1 MNNSFAVSDIIPV
14 LTEVIAS
21 GGEFELYPRGTSML
35 PLIKEGRDSVILS
48 RAFAPEV
55 GDIVLYRRENGQ
67 YVLHR
72 IIGKEDSTFT
82 LCGDNQTKPEFDIR
96 ESQILAR
103 VVSLTVNGRTFSC
116 DSEKYRKW
124 VKKWLNM
131 PYRRL
136 CLLSYRAKKKLKA
149 RGKNEVR

>member
-1 MNNSFAVSDIIPV
+1 MNNSFSIADIIPI
-14 LTEVIAS
+14 LTEVIAD

-35 PLIKEGRDSVILS
+35 PLIREGRDSVILS
-48 RAFAPEV
+48 RVSAPEV

-72 IIGKEDSTFT
+72 IIGKNGSTFT
-82 LCGDNQTKPEFDIR
+82 LCGDNQTKPECDVR
-96 ESQILAR
+96 ESMMIAR
-103 VVSLTVNGRTFSC
+103 AVSMTVNGHTFSC

-124 VKKWLNM
+124 VKKWLKM

-136 CLLSYRAKKKLKA
+136 ALITYRAKEKLKA
-149 RGKNEVR
+149 RGKK